1 MKKTKYS
8 AFVRGLS
15 MASAIL
21 LSSCKAGVLD
31 PKGPVGHDERTLII
45 TAVLLMLV
53 VVIPVIVMTLVFAW
67 KYRASNKKA
76 EYRPNWAHSTKIEI
90 VVWTVPCIIILILGT
105 LTWITTHSLDPFKPL
120 ETADSQKP
128 ITIEVVALDWKW
140 LFIYPEQHIA
150 TVNQVA
156 FPENVPVRFK
166 VTSDTVMNS
175 FFIPQLGS
183 QIYAMAGMQTE
194 VNLLAHETGAFD
206 GMSAHFSGDGFSH
219 MNFKALSQT
228 PSQFK
233 EWINKVKQAHRELD
247 QNSYDALAKPSEQ
260 NPVAYYSSVKPDL
273 FKSIVMN
280 YMNTNSDMAS
290 EEMQSDS
297 GVTDVR

>member
-1 MKKTKYS
+1 MKRTKYS
-8 AFVRGLS
+8 AFVRWLS
-15 MASAIL
+15 MASAVL
-21 LSSCKAGVLD
+21 LSGCKAGVLD
-31 PKGPVGHDERTLII
+31 PKGPIGHDERTLII

-53 VVIPVIVMTLVFAW
+53 VVIPVIVMTIAFAW

-76 EYRPNWAHSTKIEI
+76 EYRPNWSHSNKIEV

-105 LTWITTHSLDPFKPL
+105 ITWKTTHSLDPFKPL
-120 ETADSQKP
+120 ETADNQKP

-150 TVNQVA
+150 TVNQVT

-194 VNLLAHETGAFD
+194 VNLLAHETGTFD
-206 GMSAHFSGDGFSH
+206 GMSAHFSGDGFAH
-219 MNFKALSQT
+219 MNFKAIATSQ
-228 PSQFK
+228 SQFN
-233 EWINKVKQAHRELD
+233 EWVNKVKQAQDPLD
-247 QNSYDALAKPSEQ
+247 QASYDALAKPSEQ

-273 FKSIVMN
+273 FKSIVAS
-280 YMNTNSDMAS
+280 YMNSNSDTAS
-290 EEMQSDS
+290 VEMQSDS